1 MINSLQY
8 DIDELCFRVMRLS
21 LNTRHANTPDST
33 DKRCEQVRQM
43 VNSAGYVWDPSKRVT
58 TEPHADWTQLGQ
70 GLVERDGEQNR
81 PCLIHGDVVLDLL

>member
-58 TEPHADWTQLGQ
+58 TEPHTDWMQLGQ
-70 GLVERDGEQNR
+70 GLVETDGDQNR
-81 PCLIHGDVVLDLL
+81 PCIIHGDVVLDLL